1 MDELIMKIIEIDD
14 KARDVISDAK
24 KANIGLE
31 ASIAEKTKEMEADIE
46 RRAKER
52 ENSLKNIEESDTEER
67 IAAVNKEL
75 ADKIASLEDKYKSN
89 REAWINGIVENIT
102 GRQMN

>member
-14 KARDVISDAK
+14 KAREVISDAK

-31 ASIAEKTKEMEADIE
+31 TSIAEKTKELEADIK
-46 RRAKER
+46 RRAHEKE
-52 ENSLKNIEESDTEER
+52 EDLKNIEESDTEEK

-75 ADKIASLEDKYKSN
+75 DEKIASLDDKYKSN

>member
-14 KARDVISDAK
+14 KAREVISDAK
-24 KANIGLE
+24 KANVGLE
-31 ASIAEKTKEMEADIE
+31 ASIREKTKELEADIE
-46 RRAKER
+46 RRAHERKEAIR
-52 ENSLKNIEESDTEER
+52 NIEESDTEER

-75 ADKIASLEDKYKSN
+75 DEKIASLDDKYKSN
-89 REAWINGIVENIT
+89 REAWIGSIVENIT

>member
-14 KARDVISDAK
+14 KAREVISDAK

-31 ASIAEKTKEMEADIE
+31 ASIREKTKDLEADIE
-46 RRAKER
+46 RRAHER
-52 ENSLKNIEESDTEER
+52 EEDLKSIEASDTKER

-75 ADKIASLEDKYKSN
+75 DEKIASLEDKYKSN
-89 REAWINGIVENIT
+89 REAWIGSIVENIT
-102 GRQMN
+102 GRRM